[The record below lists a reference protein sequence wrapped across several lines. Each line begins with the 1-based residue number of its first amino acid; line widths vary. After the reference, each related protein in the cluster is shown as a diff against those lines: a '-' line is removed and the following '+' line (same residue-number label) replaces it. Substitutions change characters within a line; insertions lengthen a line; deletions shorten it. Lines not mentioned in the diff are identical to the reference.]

1 MILLKSTLS
10 KLTIHY
16 MSLFIIP
23 HKVSLRL
30 EKLQR
35 DFLWVG
41 GGGGREPQSR
51 SHLVNKSIVG
61 LDKKDEGLVIR
72 KLSTLNKALIGKW
85 CWRFTSEG
93 GEGRGGEGRGGEGV
107 LEIQGKVM
115 GWAFGRQFRVGGRS
129 STSGLV
135 LG

>member
-93 GEGRGGEGRGGEGV
+93 GEGRGGGVRVFLRFKGRLWGGPLEGNSEWVEGV
-107 LEIQGKVM
+107 QHQD
-115 GWAFGRQFRVGGRS
+115 WF
-129 STSGLV
+129 
-135 LG
+135 